1 MTFCNLSSVDLN
13 PSPCWPQILPRTRSE
28 SCGRKL
34 ARCLPNLNSFT
45 FFFGVNCE
53 STICESVKRRSPI
66 GPGVGVQLV
75 SVGRRSAMKR
85 NHGRYKSP
93 TTKRSVL
100 TLIYSCNNCTRL
112 GLHCEAFDAF
122 QMVQPDDIHRKR
134 RRRSSAHA
142 NAEAS
147 ASASTALS
155 PRPDPAFESDSSPI
169 IHSNSPNRA
178 NAEGTSYG
186 NMDTV
191 NISELSNTTLDLAP
205 SSIIGAEGVH
215 CNYSSMQINDINGD
229 FLFSAP
235 PAWDYNPTLADCTGF
250 LGEDSPVTDTSTP
263 WLSDHHLLSTYPA
276 ISQTEVF
283 LLQHYFDRLCAILV
297 NVDSPAN
304 PLKSVLIPRALTS
317 PVLLHAVCA
326 VSACHF
332 ANTLTDFGHD
342 ARRVSISLY
351 TKAVQELNQV
361 LTEARSQNSPD
372 ASSSDIFLL
381 TAVFVCKYQI
391 TKGSVSKWRPL
402 LTGVQQMLDVYKDSV
417 ASETRLYVQS
427 L

>member
-1 MTFCNLSSVDLN
+1 
-13 PSPCWPQILPRTRSE
+13 
-28 SCGRKL
+28 
-34 ARCLPNLNSFT
+34 
-45 FFFGVNCE
+45 
-53 STICESVKRRSPI
+53 
-66 GPGVGVQLV
+66 
-75 SVGRRSAMKR
+75 
-85 NHGRYKSP
+85 
-93 TTKRSVL
+93 
-100 TLIYSCNNCTRL
+100 
-112 GLHCEAFDAF
+112 
-122 QMVQPDDIHRKR
+122 MVQPGDINRKR
-134 RRRSSAHA
+134 RRRSSAHT

-147 ASASTALS
+147 GSTPAALS
-155 PRPDPAFESDSSPI
+155 PPPEPECTTAPSPI
-169 IHSNSPNRA
+169 IHSNSQNES
-178 NAEGTSYG
+178 NLEGNVYS
-186 NMDTV
+186 NMAGVD
-191 NISELSNTTLDLAP
+191 ISELNNTTPGLRT
-205 SSIIGAEGVH
+205 SSIIVPEDP
-215 CNYSSMQINDINGD
+215 NYNDSSTNINDINGD

-235 PAWDYNPTLADCTGF
+235 PAWDYSPMLADCTS
-250 LGEDSPVTDTSTP
+250 LLNQHSPVTDTCTP
-263 WLSDHHLLSTYPA
+263 RLSDHHFLSSYPT

-332 ANTLTDFGHD
+332 ANTLTDFGRD
-342 ARRVSISLY
+342 ARRVSIALY
-351 TKAVQELNQV
+351 TKAVQELNMV

-372 ASSSDIFLL
+372 TSSSDISLL